1 MHDKE
6 TTDILEQARSL
17 IEEIEVGDARK
28 ILSADKKITLLDIR
42 EPEHVALGYIKGSVF
57 IRGDELEMEVNHLLP
72 DKNNPL
78 LLYCATGDRSL
89 MTALALK
96 EMGYANVSSLK
107 GGIEAWRAAGY
118 ELVTDGILSRKQIDL
133 YSRQIILRE
142 IGIEGQKK
150 LLNSKV
156 LMIGAGGLG
165 SSAGLYL
172 ASSGVGTIGIM
183 DFDRVDSSNLNRQVL
198 HDYDDIGRPKVESAR
213 DSIRRKNPDL
223 NVITYKERF
232 SPGNALEILKNY
244 DIVLDASDNFPTKY
258 LINDAAFFSGIPYV
272 FGAAVRFEGHASLYY
287 PKSGG
292 PCMRC
297 LHPVPPKEGLIPT

>member
-6 TTDILEQARSL
+6 TNDIFEQARSV
-17 IEEIEVGDARK
+17 IEEISVDKAHK
-28 ILSADKKITLLDIR
+28 LLSAGEKVTFLDIR
-42 EPEHVALGYIKGSVF
+42 EPEHVALGYIKGCVF
-57 IRGDELEMEVNHLLP
+57 IRGDELEMQINHLLP

-78 LLYCATGDRSL
+78 LLYCAAGDRSL

-96 EMGYANVSSLK
+96 EMGYTNVSSLK

-118 ELVTDGILSRKQIDL
+118 ELVTDGILSREQIDL
-133 YSRQIILRE
+133 YSRQIILQE

-150 LLNSKV
+150 LLNAKV

-172 ASSGVGTIGIM
+172 ASSGVGTIGIV
-183 DFDRVDSSNLNRQVL
+183 DFDRVDKSNLSRQVL
-198 HDYDDIGRPKVESAR
+198 HDYDDIGRPKVESAM
-213 DSIRRKNPDL
+213 DSIKRKNPDI
-223 NVITYKERF
+223 NVITYKQRF
-232 SPGNALEILKNY
+232 SPDNALDILKNF

-258 LINDAAFFSGIPYV
+258 LINDAAFFTGIPYV
-272 FGAAVRFEGHASLYY
+272 FGAAVRFEGHASVYH

-297 LHPVPPKEGLIPT
+297 LHPVPPGDGLVPT